1 MAAEVTNGIVA
12 SPEGLGARA
21 RRTVH
26 RLRRLPL
33 IPVFI
38 LSVLVFC
45 GITADWISPH
55 DPVDGDLSDR
65 RVPPAW
71 QGAKY
76 LPKTVVEKVGPGQ
89 SLREVAIGSGDF
101 ETAKATED
109 AAAIAAGEPVREV
122 GLGDTLLVLD
132 RDEGTSRFLLG
143 TDKQGRDILSRIFHG
158 ARISLVVAAITLG
171 VGGTIGTF
179 MGLLSGYYGRWV
191 DEVIMRLVDIVL
203 AVPLLLITLAV
214 VSARGGA
221 SFEIIVMMLSL
232 VIWPLFTRVVRGEV
246 LQLKNMDYVA
256 LARVSGA
263 SGLRIMLVHLLPGV
277 FNTVIIIATLNVGVV
292 ILVEASL
299 SYLGAGI
306 PPPTPAWGVM
316 VAHGQDVLADSWWI
330 STIPGLA
337 IAVTVIALNLFG
349 DWLRDTLDPRLR
361 QLN

>member
-1 MAAEVTNGIVA
+1 MAAEVTNGIVVA
-12 SPEGLGARA
+12 PEGLGARV

-38 LSVLVFC
+38 LAVLVFC

-76 LPKTVVEKVGPGQ
+76 LPKTVVEKVAPGQ
-89 SLREVAIGSGDF
+89 GLREVAIGSGDF
-101 ETAKATED
+101 EEAKATED
-109 AAAIAAGEPVREV
+109 AAAIAEGEPVREV

-132 RDEGTSRFLLG
+132 REAGTRRFVLG

-203 AVPLLLITLAV
+203 AVPMLLITLAL
-214 VSARGGA
+214 VSALGA
-221 SFEIIVMMLSL
+221 SFQLIVGVLSL

-263 SGLRIMLVHLLPGV
+263 GGLRIMLVHLLPGV

-299 SYLGAGI
+299 SFLGAGI

-316 VAHGQDVLADSWWI
+316 VNHGQDVLADSWWI

-337 IAVTVIALNLFG
+337 IALTVISLNLFG
-349 DWLRDTLDPRLR
+349 DWLRDTLDSRLR